1 MKKLK
6 RYLVRLEAHY
16 YITMESTSMKAAKE
30 EVDELYINGDLDTE
44 VNGEWVLDERPE
56 FNAHLHWHSTVEK
69 VESAR
74 T

>member
-16 YITMESTSMKAAKE
+16 YITMESTSMKAAKA
-30 EVDELYINGDLDTE
+30 EVEELYINGDLDTE

-56 FNAHLHWHSTVEK
+56 FNARLWWETTIVK

-74 T
+74 P